1 MDFQAMSGIPLPCP
15 LCGGT
20 ASPFSLKTGLSMIGY
35 RRCEDCGFI
44 GMEPSDR
51 LSPIEE
57 KARYLLH
64 RNDAANK
71 GYMEFLHVFIDK
83 ALTPFKKPCARIL
96 DFGSGSSPVLAEM
109 TADLGYG
116 CDIYD
121 PFFAR
126 TRSWKNRFYEAILLH
141 EVAEHLR
148 DPGNVFSTLAERVA
162 AGGIIA
168 IRTRFLPET
177 SEGFQNWWYRMDRTH
192 VSFFTPSCLAK
203 FFESRGFTILLLEKP
218 DIIVVE
224 SARHEDVLW

>member
-1 MDFQAMSGIPLPCP
+1 MSGIPLPCP

-20 ASPFSLKTGLSMIGY
+20 TSPLSLTTGPLMIGY
-35 RRCEDCGFI
+35 LRCEDCGFI
-44 GMEPSDR
+44 GMEPSYS
-51 LSPIEE
+51 LSPVEE
-57 KARYLLH
+57 KTRYLLH
-64 RNDAANK
+64 RNEAANS
-71 GYMEFLHVFIDK
+71 GYMDFLSAFIDK
-83 ALTPFKKPCARIL
+83 ALTPFKKPGARIL
-96 DFGSGSSPVLAEM
+96 DFGSGPSPILAKM
-109 TADLGYG
+109 TTDMGYR
-116 CDIYD
+116 CDMYD

-126 TRSWKNRFYEAILLH
+126 TRSWEDRFYEAILLH

-148 DPGNVFSTLAERVA
+148 EPGKVLSTLAERVA